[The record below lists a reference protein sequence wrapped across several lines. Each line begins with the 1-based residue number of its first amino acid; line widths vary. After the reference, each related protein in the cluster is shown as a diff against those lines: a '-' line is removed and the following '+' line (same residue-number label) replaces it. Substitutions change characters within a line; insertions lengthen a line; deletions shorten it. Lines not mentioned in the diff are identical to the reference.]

1 MMYLLLLHETILGGI
16 STVSD
21 TNNLVLKIHY
31 KLVPMLLN
39 FQYICRVFRT
49 ST

>member
-21 TNNLVLKIHY
+21 TNNLVLKI
-31 KLVPMLLN
+31 LEGGLS
-39 FQYICRVFRT
+39 T
-49 ST
+49 SI